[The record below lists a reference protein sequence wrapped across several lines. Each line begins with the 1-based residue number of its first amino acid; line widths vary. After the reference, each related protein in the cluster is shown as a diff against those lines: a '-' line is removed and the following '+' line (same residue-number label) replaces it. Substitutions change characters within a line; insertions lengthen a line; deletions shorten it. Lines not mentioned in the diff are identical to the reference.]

1 MVALW
6 LRLAALL
13 GLGDLLAT
21 SGGKRYAD
29 VSYDRMY
36 DDIQALAKAHPRF
49 VRVFLASDA
58 YRGQYGAGVAGTCGS
73 KHRSCEHVVVVVSDF
88 GSLPAAA
95 RGAGTAA
102 GERGGGAAPR
112 SNASARAEVFLS
124 GALHGD
130 ERVGPLSTFAFLRLL
145 AVGASCAADGVSDP
159 ERCAA
164 AGPGERASLG
174 AGAVGAARL
183 RWLGL
188 LARKRVL
195 YAMPMTNPWGFAHAS
210 RSEVKVDTNRDFAI
224 DTAPSACAKSATGRV
239 VNELFRRHVFQ
250 VGVTFHGGMEAIAY
264 EWGAPSHNRPPPP
277 GAAGVA
283 APRVRVP
290 RGAHGARGRRLLRGP
305 SDDDRAAPARD
316 LRAAADADISPD
328 DASQRAV
335 AAAMAAVGGA
345 FDGGKPYRHSR
356 MNSIV
361 YPVHGGMEDWAY
373 AASWD
378 APLAVPGGCA
388 APGYDRSRTAS
399 YDDASN
405 RCFMVLVETSNA
417 KAGPARLFG
426 GDGALF
432 DPAAAGDDGGHVPRN
447 VRLALLALDVAEPYA
462 YWTEGHA
469 RAPDPNL
476 ACGDGGRGDA
486 PDDVVATAA
495 RRGAAELVAAFAVGG
510 ALAVD
515 GQETFW
521 GCYDAAAAKAA
532 TCRGAEALAA
542 SAAGRGADAAPSP
555 ARWGLGDVADALGA
569 NAGAVRHARLDLA
582 AARAKCGDRG
592 KAWLVAGVA
601 VDGGWGAAPERAQ
614 PPGLPPQT
622 HLARA
627 RTDASWRKLGHDG
640 RAVLGRRLW
649 FAPPL
654 VVDLAGRDEKPRRR
668 PLSLSAFPTSKPAEP
683 AADAALRGQFA
694 AAAVGVA
701 VLSVAVAALRRR
713 KRAAARSPPS
723 P

>member
-1 MVALW
+1 MAALW

-21 SGGKRYAD
+21 SRGKRYAD

-95 RGAGTAA
+95 R
-102 GERGGGAAPR
+102 RGHGRWRSGRGAPR

-145 AVGASCAADGVSDP
+145 AVGASCAADGVIDP
-159 ERCAA
+159 ERCG
-164 AGPGERASLG
+164 GPGASP
-174 AGAVGAARL
+174 A
-183 RWLGL
+183 
-188 LARKRVL
+188 LARR
-195 YAMPMTNPWGFAHAS
+195 
-210 RSEVKVDTNRDFAI
+210 
-224 DTAPSACAKSATGRV
+224 APRGSAGS
-239 VNELFRRHVFQ
+239 
-250 VGVTFHGGMEAIAY
+250 VGVTFHGGMEAIATS
-264 EWGAPSHNRPPPP
+264 GARRATTAAAA

-305 SDDDRAAPARD
+305 GDDDHARD

-378 APLAVPGGCA
+378 KPLAVPGGCA
-388 APGYDRSRTAS
+388 APGYDRARTAS

-417 KAGPARLFG
+417 KAGPPRLFG

-486 PDDVVATAA
+486 PDDVVAAAA
-495 RRGAAELVAAFAVGG
+495 RAAAELVAAFAVGG

-521 GCYDAAAAKAA
+521 GCYDAAAARAA

-542 SAAGRGADAAPSP
+542 PGGRRADGA
-555 ARWGLGDVADALGA
+555 VAS
-569 NAGAVRHARLDLA
+569 AGASATR
-582 AARAKCGDRG
+582 
-592 KAWLVAGVA
+592 
-601 VDGGWGAAPERAQ
+601 
-614 PPGLPPQT
+614 T
-622 HLARA
+622 SRA

-694 AAAVGVA
+694 AAAAGVA

-713 KRAAARSPPS
+713 KRAARSPSS